1 MKSVT
6 EELARYLNTQKEMV
20 SCDLYVLTLFS
31 GTAYYFTDADHDV
44 TYGGHTY
51 LHNAIMLKREQT
63 KLNNVVSVD
72 SMTVSIYATVE
83 DKLGDKPIF
92 LAAHDGAFDRATL
105 AMSRCFFDLD
115 GEAMGVVGLFS
126 GLTEVKSCGG
136 LAMKLTVKSKVQGM
150 SQEFPRRRFYP
161 QGTYANSG
169 GTVSSSKEEDSAS
182 VIAPFVP
189 LKEVLL

>member
-31 GTAYYFTDADHDV
+31 GTAYYFTDVDHDV

-72 SMTVSIYATVE
+72 SMTVSIYATIE

-92 LAAHDGAFDRATL
+92 LAAHDGA
-105 AMSRCFFDLD
+105 
-115 GEAMGVVGLFS
+115 
-126 GLTEVKSCGG
+126 
-136 LAMKLTVKSKVQGM
+136 
-150 SQEFPRRRFYP
+150 
-161 QGTYANSG
+161 
-169 GTVSSSKEEDSAS
+169 
-182 VIAPFVP
+182 
-189 LKEVLL
+189 